1 MWGTVSLPTREEN
14 LWRAGTRGQPANQ
27 ERALAC
33 SYLSRVNRSSAPHQ
47 GSLPGVPR
55 SSTVPGT
62 FEVALKTKT
71 HFLGGGEGGHLG
83 FLFPYSLGFP
93 AVLERLI
100 VLKPVLFLS
109 CVIMDKLSQLRV
121 KTSHCHTRKQFVCI
135 RLDIVGFQRPFLFFS
150 FSKIAS
156 ESLLF
161 GR

>member
-62 FEVALKTKT
+62 FEVALKTDS
-71 HFLGGGEGGHLG
+71 FFGGWGRRTSGVLIS
-83 FLFPYSLGFP
+83 LFSGIPRRPG
-93 AVLERLI
+93 
-100 VLKPVLFLS
+100 
-109 CVIMDKLSQLRV
+109 
-121 KTSHCHTRKQFVCI
+121 TSHCIKACLIFELRNYGQIK
-135 RLDIVGFQRPFLFFS
+135 S
-150 FSKIAS
+150 A
-156 ESLLF
+156 ES
-161 GR
+161 